1 MFPQRLKSLRL
12 SKKLSQQDMANL
24 LGITRQAYGRYES
37 GQSEPDIENLRKLA
51 KFFDVSIDYLL
62 DGQEYKKVVVAGE
75 EILLSEKEYRTFQ
88 EMKKYSILF
97 HDLATAPE
105 AKVKQLI
112 KMWEIIKEDY
122 EEEQE
127 TNNDN

>member
-37 GQSEPDIENLRKLA
+37 GLSEPDIENLRKLA
-51 KFFDVSIDYLL
+51 NFFDVSIDYLL

>member
-12 SKKLSQQDMANL
+12 SKKLSQQDMADL

>member
-37 GQSEPDIENLRKLA
+37 GLSEPDIENLRKLA

-97 HDLATAPE
+97 HDLASAPE

-122 EEEQE
+122 QEEQE
-127 TNNDN
+127 ANNES